1 MIRDVLVVLGTS
13 SAFIY
18 SVAAMFFAMFSSD
31 PDYNPQTFF
40 DTSTMLITFVSLG
53 RYIENLAKG
62 KTSAALTDLMALTPS
77 SATIYIDAKMQDGV
91 PDLTGPT
98 RKIPTELVQVGDIV
112 LLVPGEKISADGEV
126 ISGSTSVDESMVT
139 GEAIPLPK
147 TVGSQV
153 IGGTVNGLGSIT
165 FRVTRAGADTAL
177 SQIVKLVEDAQTSK
191 APIQQFADRV
201 AGFFVP
207 MVITLALLTFSGW
220 MVISALS
227 STGSLPDVFNSPG
240 SSKFGVC
247 LKLCISVVVVACPC
261 ALGLSTPTAVMVGT
275 GVGAQNGILIKGG
288 KALEACKD
296 VRRVVLDKTGTV
308 TEGKMKVT
316 AVAWASSANLT
327 SGTEG
332 LFVDTPQTLSLT
344 TAAPPLQRHTVLA
357 MLSLAEAKSEHPL
370 AVAVASHGRET
381 LSSARLSPP
390 LGEVVEFDSVTG
402 EGIEAR
408 VRLSNGRG
416 EETIRVGKA
425 DYVLSSDTKSA
436 EAFGETQLGSTL
448 RDFEAEQTK
457 AARTVIFVSII
468 RDSTAIPVLALAL
481 SDSPKPSS
489 KQAIQAFR
497 AMGIQVTMLTGD
509 AVTTAYAIARE
520 VGIDEDEVY
529 ASVSPKGKAKIVT
542 DLMARDGGGV
552 AMVGDGINDSPALV
566 AASLGIALSSGTSV
580 AIEAADVVL
589 MRSDLLDVVAALDL
603 GRTIFRKI
611 KANLLWACCYNVLMI
626 PLAMG
631 FLLPWGI
638 HLHPMMA
645 ALAMAFSSVSV
656 VLNSLTLRVSPL
668 SLLLSPICLG
678 ASNKLTM

>member
-1 MIRDVLVVLGTS
+1 MVVLGTS

-31 PDYNPQTFF
+31 ENYNPQTFF

-77 SATIYIDAKMQDGV
+77 SATIYTEASSQDGKV
-91 PDLTGPT
+91 DLSGPT

-139 GEAIPLPK
+139 GEAVPLPK
-147 TVGSQV
+147 SVGSQV

-165 FRVTRAGADTAL
+165 FRVTRAGSDTAL

-201 AGFFVP
+201 AGVFVP
-207 MVITLALLTFSGW
+207 VVIALALLTFSGW
-220 MVISALS
+220 MLISLFNS
-227 STGSLPDVFNSPG
+227 NGNLPDVFKMPG
-240 SSKFGVC
+240 ASKFGVC

-275 GVGAQNGILIKGG
+275 GVGANNGILIKGG

-316 AVAWASSANLT
+316 AVAWAPSANLST
-327 SGTEG
+327 TQRQST
-332 LFVDTPQTLSLT
+332 LDNAQTLSLT
-344 TAAPPLQRHTVLA
+344 TAAAPLQRHTVLA
-357 MLSLAEAKSEHPL
+357 ILSLAEAKSEHPL
-370 AVAVASHGRET
+370 AVAVASHGREI
-381 LSSARLSPP
+381 LSEARLLPP
-390 LGEVVEFDSVTG
+390 NGEVVEFDSITG
-402 EGIEAR
+402 QGIEAR
-408 VRLSNGRG
+408 IRLANGRG
-416 EETIRVGKA
+416 EELIRVGKA
-425 DYVLSSDTKSA
+425 DHILSTDSKSS
-436 EAFGETQLGSTL
+436 EAFGDVALSTNL
-448 RDFEAEQTK
+448 RDFEVEQMK
-457 AARTVIFVSII
+457 AARTVIFVSIV
-468 RDSTAIPVLALAL
+468 RDNTPIPMLALAL

-489 KQAIQAFR
+489 AQAIQAFR
-497 AMGIQVTMLTGD
+497 NMSIAVTMLTGD
-509 AVTTAYAIARE
+509 AEITARAIAKE
-520 VGIDEDEVY
+520 VGIDQEDVY
-529 ASVSPKGKAKIVT
+529 AGVSPKGKAKIVT
-542 DLMARDGGGV
+542 DLMNRDGGGV

-603 GRTIFRKI
+603 GRTIFTKI
-611 KANLLWACCYNVLMI
+611 KANLLWACCYNILMI

-631 FLLPWGI
+631 FFLPWNI

-656 VLNSLTLRVSPL
+656 VLSSLTLKVSCL
-668 SLLLSPICLG
+668 SLDV
-678 ASNKLTM
+678 A